1 MKEEKPFEIYRDV
14 NHAKLKKFLMY
25 TIMVVIFFVFSN
37 FLINVGINSTYKR
50 IEGKNNVNQLDITT
64 AEATL
69 VNGRISGKL
78 NTEMTSNL
86 YQKYIKIDLYS
97 PRDVL
102 LGTKYVEMKDVA
114 IHNNSFEIY
123 FKLQDAK
130 RYEIS
135 LVDEKQYTEN
145 EELFDIHLT
154 QGEIILGVIIA
165 LMFI

>member
-1 MKEEKPFEIYRDV
+1 MKKEKPFEIYRDV
-14 NHAKLKKFLMY
+14 NHATLKKFLMY
-25 TIMVVIFFVFSN
+25 TIMVVIFFVFSS
-37 FLINVGINSTYKR
+37 FLINVGINSTYKK
-50 IEGKNNVNQLDITT
+50 IDGKNNIEQLDIIT

-78 NTEMTSNL
+78 NTEMTRDL

-102 LGTKYVEMKDVA
+102 LGTKYIEMKDVA
-114 IHNNSFEIY
+114 INNNSFETY

-135 LVDEKQYTEN
+135 LVDEKQDAKN

-154 QGEIILGVIIA
+154 RFEILMGVVIV